1 MTRSQA
7 AAALPVPAVPD
18 ATDRV
23 LHQWAKVRPDL
34 DVSSVG
40 VIGRLARLRAI
51 IEEEQEAVF
60 AEHGVSN
67 PTFTTLVTLVRINP
81 PGGIS
86 QRRLANEMGLT
97 PGTVSARVD
106 RLVADGL
113 VVRAPDPADKRGSL
127 VTLTARGR
135 ELFEA
140 VVPAHLANQ
149 VRLLGSLT
157 PEEQATLAGLLR
169 KLLVAFEGS
178 AELEHLPVRLGLTL
192 APVHVALAM
201 QRAVG
206 LPERPGLLVRSA
218 EEQSP
223 AAAAGLAEGDI
234 LTEAGGTP
242 LRSVSALY
250 SAISDA
256 LPAGVLELRVRRG
269 LKDRTVLVPLGSP
282 TAAAPA
288 PRPAATRLR
297 LRTGWPPGP
306 ASTASEAG
314 LGLRIHLAWMITYRP
329 DPSVI

>member
-1 MTRSQA
+1 
-7 AAALPVPAVPD
+7 VI
-18 ATDRV
+18 
-23 LHQWAKVRPDL
+23 HQWAKVRPDL

-40 VIGRLARLRAI
+40 IIGRLARLRAI
-51 IEEEQEAVF
+51 IDEEQEAVF
-60 AEHGVSN
+60 AEHGISN
-67 PTFTTLVTLVRINP
+67 PTFTMLVTLVRLNR

-86 QRRLANEMGLT
+86 QRRLADEMGLT

-113 VVRAPDPADKRGSL
+113 VVRAPDPADRRGSL
-127 VTLTARGR
+127 VTLTDRGR
-135 ELFEA
+135 DLFEA

-157 PEEQATLAGLLR
+157 PDEQATLAGLLR

-206 LPERPGLLVRSA
+206 LPERPGLLVRAA

-223 AAAAGLAEGDI
+223 AAAAGLGEGDI
-234 LTEAGGTP
+234 LTEAGETP

-256 LPAGVLELRVRRG
+256 LPAGRVDLQVRRG
-269 LKDRTVLVPLGSP
+269 LKDRTVSVLLGASGAG
-282 TAAAPA
+282 TGADGLAAA
-288 PRPAATRLR
+288 RVGEDGHAAARVGEDGHAAAR
-297 LRTGWPPGP
+297 VGEHR
-306 ASTASEAG
+306 
-314 LGLRIHLAWMITYRP
+314 
-329 DPSVI
+329 V

>member
-1 MTRSQA
+1 M
-7 AAALPVPAVPD
+7 PD
-18 ATDRV
+18 DTDRV
-23 LHQWAKVRPDL
+23 IHQWAKVRPDL

-40 VIGRLARLRAI
+40 ILGRLARLRAI
-51 IEEEQEAVF
+51 IDEEQEAVF
-60 AEHGVSN
+60 AEHGISN
-67 PTFTTLVTLVRINP
+67 PTFTTLVTLVRINQ

-113 VVRAPDPADKRGSL
+113 TVRAPDPADKRGSL
-127 VTLTARGR
+127 VTLTDRGR

-140 VVPAHLANQ
+140 AVPAHLANQ

-157 PEEQATLAGLLR
+157 LDEQAMLAGLLR

-178 AELEHLPVRLGLTL
+178 AELEGLPVRLGLTL
-192 APVHVALAM
+192 APVHVTLAM

-206 LPERPGLLVRSA
+206 LPERPGLLVRSV

-223 AAAAGLAEGDI
+223 AAAAGLAEGDL
-234 LTEAGGTP
+234 LTEAGGAS

-256 LPAGVLELRVRRG
+256 MPAGALELRVRRG
-269 LKDRTVLVPLGSP
+269 LKDRTVLVPLRDPAASAGADGL
-282 TAAAPA
+282 AAA
-288 PRPAATRLR
+288 R
-297 LRTGWPPGP
+297 
-306 ASTASEAG
+306 AG
-314 LGLRIHLAWMITYRP
+314 EHR
-329 DPSVI
+329 V

>member
-1 MTRSQA
+1 MTRTPGKRRASADA
-7 AAALPVPAVPD
+7 APGPVPD
-18 ATDRV
+18 RTDRV

-40 VIGRLARLRAI
+40 IISRLARLRAI
-51 IEEEQEAVF
+51 IDEEQEAVF

-67 PTFTTLVTLVRINP
+67 PTFTTLVTLVRINR

-86 QRRLANEMGLT
+86 QRRLADELRLT
-97 PGTVSARVD
+97 PGTVSARID

-113 VVRAPDPADKRGSL
+113 VTRAPDPADRRGSL
-127 VTLTARGR
+127 VTLTDRGR
-135 ELFEA
+135 DLFEA

-157 PEEQATLAGLLR
+157 PDEQATLAGLLR

-178 AELEHLPVRLGLTL
+178 AELEGLPVRLGLVL

-206 LPERPGLLVRSA
+206 LPERPGLLVRAA
-218 EEQSP
+218 EEHSP

-250 SAISDA
+250 AAISEA
-256 LPAGVLELRVRRG
+256 LRSGVLELRVRRG
-269 LKDRTVLVPLGSP
+269 LRDRTVLVPLGHP
-282 TAAAPA
+282 GAGTGVNALAAA
-288 PRPAATRLR
+288 RVGEHR
-297 LRTGWPPGP
+297 
-306 ASTASEAG
+306 
-314 LGLRIHLAWMITYRP
+314 
-329 DPSVI
+329 V

>member
-1 MTRSQA
+1 MTRRPAKPRASVA
-7 AAALPVPAVPD
+7 SPVEPVPD
-18 ATDRV
+18 DTDRV

-34 DVSSVG
+34 NVSS
-40 VIGRLARLRAI
+40 IGIIRRLERLRAI
-51 IEEEQEAVF
+51 IDEEQEAVF
-60 AEHGVSN
+60 AEHRISN
-67 PTFTTLVTLVRINP
+67 PTFTTLVTLVRINQ

-113 VVRAPDPADKRGSL
+113 VVRSPDPADKRGSL
-127 VTLTARGR
+127 VTLTDRGR
-135 ELFEA
+135 DLFEA

-149 VRLLGSLT
+149 VRLLGSLASD
-157 PEEQATLAGLLR
+157 EQATLAGLLR

-223 AAAAGLAEGDI
+223 AGAAGLSEGDI

-242 LRSVSALY
+242 LRSVSGLY
-250 SAISDA
+250 SAICGA
-256 LPAGVLELRVRRG
+256 LGAGVLELRVRRG
-269 LKDRTVLVPLGSP
+269 LKDRTVSVPLGPSASGR
-282 TAAAPA
+282 AADGL
-288 PRPAATRLR
+288 AARMGEHR
-297 LRTGWPPGP
+297 
-306 ASTASEAG
+306 
-314 LGLRIHLAWMITYRP
+314 
-329 DPSVI
+329 V

>member
-1 MTRSQA
+1 MTSSRARVRPSA
-7 AAALPVPAVPD
+7 APAPGPVPD
-18 ATDRV
+18 RTDRV
-23 LHQWAKVRPDL
+23 VHQWAKVRPDL

-40 VIGRLARLRAI
+40 IIGRLVRLRAI
-51 IEEEQEAVF
+51 IDEEQEAVF
-60 AEHGVSN
+60 AEHGISN
-67 PTFTTLVTLVRINP
+67 PTFTTLVTLVRINQ

-86 QRRLANEMGLT
+86 QRRLADEMGLT

-127 VTLTARGR
+127 VTLTGRGR
-135 ELFEA
+135 DLFEA

-157 PEEQATLAGLLR
+157 PDEQAALAGLLR

-206 LPERPGLLVRSA
+206 LPERPGLLVRVA
-218 EEQSP
+218 EEHSP
-223 AAAAGLAEGDI
+223 SATAGLAEGDI

-250 SAISDA
+250 AAISEA
-256 LPAGVLELRVRRG
+256 LPGGVLELRVRRG
-269 LKDRTVLVPLGSP
+269 LKDLQAQKER
-282 TAAAPA
+282 
-288 PRPAATRLR
+288 RATEE
-297 LRTGWPPGP
+297 
-306 ASTASEAG
+306 S
-314 LGLRIHLAWMITYRP
+314 
-329 DPSVI
+329 

>member
-1 MTRSQA
+1 MTRGPAKSRA
-7 AAALPVPAVPD
+7 SVASRPGPVPD
-18 ATDRV
+18 DTDRV
-23 LHQWAKVRPDL
+23 IHQWAKVRPDL

-40 VIGRLARLRAI
+40 IISRLNRLVAI
-51 IEEEQEAVF
+51 IAEEQEALF
-60 AEHGVSN
+60 AEHGISN
-67 PTFTTLVTLVRINP
+67 PTFTMLVTLVRINQ
-81 PGGIS
+81 PGGVS
-86 QRRLANEMGLT
+86 QRRLASEMGLT

-113 VVRAPDPADKRGSL
+113 VARSPDPADKRGSL
-127 VTLTARGR
+127 VTLTDRGR
-135 ELFEA
+135 DLFEA

-157 PEEQATLAGLLR
+157 PDEQGTLTGLLR

-178 AELEHLPVRLGLTL
+178 AELESLPVRLGLTL
-192 APVHVALAM
+192 APVHVTLAM

-218 EEQSP
+218 EEKSP

-256 LPAGVLELRVRRG
+256 LPAGPLELRVRRG
-269 LKDRTVLVPLGSP
+269 LKDRTVSVPLGAPGPTDAADGP
-282 TAAAPA
+282 TA
-288 PRPAATRLR
+288 RVGEHR
-297 LRTGWPPGP
+297 
-306 ASTASEAG
+306 
-314 LGLRIHLAWMITYRP
+314 
-329 DPSVI
+329 V

>member
-23 LHQWAKVRPDL
+23 LHQWAQVRPDL

-40 VIGRLARLRAI
+40 VISRLGRLRAI
-51 IEEEQEAVF
+51 IAEEQEALF
-60 AEHGVSN
+60 AEHGVTN
-67 PTFTTLVTLVRINP
+67 PTFTMLVTLVRINQ

-86 QRRLANEMGLT
+86 QRRLANEMALT

-113 VVRAPDPADKRGSL
+113 VVRSPDPADGRGSL
-127 VTLTARGR
+127 VTLTDRGR
-135 ELFEA
+135 DLFEA

-149 VRLLGSLT
+149 VRLLGSLSA
-157 PEEQATLAGLLR
+157 EEQDTLAGLLR
-169 KLLVAFEGS
+169 KLLLAFEGS
-178 AELEHLPVRLGLTL
+178 AELESLPVRLGLTL

-218 EEQSP
+218 DEHSP

-234 LTEAGGTP
+234 LTETGGRRCVRYRACTRRSRRRCRPGGWNCGCAG
-242 LRSVSALY
+242 
-250 SAISDA
+250 D
-256 LPAGVLELRVRRG
+256 
-269 LKDRTVLVPLGSP
+269 
-282 TAAAPA
+282 
-288 PRPAATRLR
+288 
-297 LRTGWPPGP
+297 
-306 ASTASEAG
+306 
-314 LGLRIHLAWMITYRP
+314 
-329 DPSVI
+329 

>member
-1 MTRSQA
+1 MSRRPAHPRAPA
-7 AAALPVPAVPD
+7 AGPVPD
-18 ATDRV
+18 HTDRV

-34 DVSSVG
+34 DVASIG
-40 VIGRLARLRAI
+40 VISRLERLRAI
-51 IEEEQEAVF
+51 IAEEQEAVF
-60 AEHGVSN
+60 AEHGISN
-67 PTFTTLVTLVRINP
+67 PTFTTLVTLVRINQ

-97 PGTVSARVD
+97 PGTVSARLD
-106 RLVADGL
+106 RLVADDL
-113 VVRAPDPADKRGSL
+113 VIRSPDPADKRGSL
-127 VTLTARGR
+127 VTLTGRGR

-157 PEEQATLAGLLR
+157 SDEQATLAGLLR

-218 EEQSP
+218 EEGSP
-223 AAAAGLAEGDI
+223 AAVAGLAEGDI

-256 LPAGVLELRVRRG
+256 LPAGALELRVRRG
-269 LKDRTVLVPLGSP
+269 LKDRAVSVPFGP
-282 TAAAPA
+282 AHAGAAAD
-288 PRPAATRLR
+288 
-297 LRTGWPPGP
+297 GS
-306 ASTASEAG
+306 ASRAG
-314 LGLRIHLAWMITYRP
+314 EHR
-329 DPSVI
+329 V

>member
-1 MTRSQA
+1 MRNDTRPAGPRGPA
-7 AAALPVPAVPD
+7 AARSGTVPD
-18 ATDRV
+18 ETDRV

-40 VIGRLARLRAI
+40 IIGRLERLRAI
-51 IEEEQEAVF
+51 IDEEQEAVF
-60 AEHGVSN
+60 AEHGISN
-67 PTFTTLVTLVRINP
+67 PTFTTLVTLVRINR

-86 QRRLANEMGLT
+86 QRRLADEMGLT

-113 VVRAPDPADKRGSL
+113 VIRAPDPADKRGSL
-127 VTLTARGR
+127 VTLASRGR
-135 ELFEA
+135 DLFEA

-149 VRLLGSLT
+149 VRLIGSLT
-157 PEEQATLAGLLR
+157 PDEQATLAGLLR

-206 LPERPGLLVRSA
+206 LPEHPGLLVRAA
-218 EEQSP
+218 EELSP

-256 LPAGVLELRVRRG
+256 LPVGVLELRVRRG
-269 LKDRTVLVPLGSP
+269 LKDRTVSVPLG
-282 TAAAPA
+282 APGA
-288 PRPAATRLR
+288 LAS
-297 LRTGWPPGP
+297 P
-306 ASTASEAG
+306 ASGAG
-314 LGLRIHLAWMITYRP
+314 AGAGADGAVGARIGEHR
-329 DPSVI
+329 V

>member
-1 MTRSQA
+1 VGPAPGA
-7 AAALPVPAVPD
+7 APGTSPGTSHGTSHGAVPD
-18 ATDRV
+18 RTDRV
-23 LHQWAKVRPDL
+23 LHQWARVRPDL
-34 DVSSVG
+34 EVASVG
-40 VIGRLARLRAI
+40 VISRLARLRAI
-51 IEEEQEAVF
+51 IDEEQEAVF
-60 AEHGVSN
+60 AEHGISN
-67 PTFTTLVTLVRINP
+67 PTFTTLVTLVRINQ

-86 QRRLANEMGLT
+86 QRRLADEMQLT

-113 VVRAPDPADKRGSL
+113 VVRSPDPADKRGSL
-127 VTLTARGR
+127 VTLTGRGR

-157 PEEQATLAGLLR
+157 AEEQATLAGLLR

-178 AELEHLPVRLGLTL
+178 AELEGLPVRLGLTL

-206 LPERPGLLVRSA
+206 LPERPGLLVRAA
-218 EEQSP
+218 EEGSP

-234 LTEAGGTP
+234 LIEGGGAP

-250 SAISDA
+250 SAIADA

-269 LKDRTVLVPLGSP
+269 LKERTVSVVLGVAGGSAGAGGDGL
-282 TAAAPA
+282 TAAA
-288 PRPAATRLR
+288 RVGEHR
-297 LRTGWPPGP
+297 
-306 ASTASEAG
+306 
-314 LGLRIHLAWMITYRP
+314 
-329 DPSVI
+329 V

>member
-1 MTRSQA
+1 MTSSRARVRPSA
-7 AAALPVPAVPD
+7 APAPGPVPD
-18 ATDRV
+18 RTDRV
-23 LHQWAKVRPDL
+23 VHQWAKVRPDL

-40 VIGRLARLRAI
+40 IIGRLVRLRAI
-51 IEEEQEAVF
+51 IDEEQEAVF
-60 AEHGVSN
+60 AEHGISN
-67 PTFTTLVTLVRINP
+67 PTFTTLVTLVRINS

-86 QRRLANEMGLT
+86 QRRLADEMGLT

-106 RLVADGL
+106 RLAADGL

-127 VTLTARGR
+127 VTLTGRGR
-135 ELFEA
+135 DLFEA

-157 PEEQATLAGLLR
+157 PDEQAALAGLLR

-206 LPERPGLLVRSA
+206 LPERPGLLVRVA
-218 EEQSP
+218 EEHSP
-223 AAAAGLAEGDI
+223 SAAAGLAEGDI

-250 SAISDA
+250 AAISEA
-256 LPAGVLELRVRRG
+256 LPGGVLELRVRRG
-269 LKDRTVLVPLGSP
+269 LKDRTVSVPLG
-282 TAAAPA
+282 A
-288 PRPAATRLR
+288 
-297 LRTGWPPGP
+297 PGP
-306 ASTASEAG
+306 GPGAEGAVGARAG
-314 LGLRIHLAWMITYRP
+314 EHR
-329 DPSVI
+329 V

>member
-23 LHQWAKVRPDL
+23 LHQWAQVRPDL

-40 VIGRLARLRAI
+40 VISRLGRLRAI
-51 IEEEQEAVF
+51 IAEEQEALF
-60 AEHGVSN
+60 AEHGVTN
-67 PTFTTLVTLVRINP
+67 PTFTMLVTLVRINQ

-86 QRRLANEMGLT
+86 QRRLANEMALT

-113 VVRAPDPADKRGSL
+113 VVRSPDPADGRGSL
-127 VTLTARGR
+127 VTLTDRGR
-135 ELFEA
+135 DLFEA

-149 VRLLGSLT
+149 VRLLGSLSA
-157 PEEQATLAGLLR
+157 EEQATLAGLLR
-169 KLLVAFEGS
+169 KLLLAFEGS
-178 AELEHLPVRLGLTL
+178 AELESLPVRLGLTL

-218 EEQSP
+218 DEHSP

-234 LTEAGGTP
+234 LTETGGTP
-242 LRSVSALY
+242 LRSVSGLY
-250 SAISDA
+250 SAISEA
-256 LPAGVLELRVRRG
+256 LPAGRLELRVRRG
-269 LKDRTVLVPLGSP
+269 LKDRTVSVPLD
-282 TAAAPA
+282 TAAAAPDPRPAAPA
-288 PRPAATRLR
+288 PAPDGLAA
-297 LRTGWPPGP
+297 RTG
-306 ASTASEAG
+306 EH
-314 LGLRIHLAWMITYRP
+314 R
-329 DPSVI
+329 V

>member
-1 MTRSQA
+1 MTRRLATSRASA
-7 AAALPVPAVPD
+7 AAGLGPVPD
-18 ATDRV
+18 RTDRV

-34 DVSSVG
+34 DVGS
-40 VIGRLARLRAI
+40 IGIISRLERLRMI
-51 IEEEQEAVF
+51 IAEEQEAVF
-60 AEHGVSN
+60 AENGISN
-67 PTFTTLVTLVRINP
+67 PTFTTLVTLVRINQ

-97 PGTVSARVD
+97 PGTVSARID

-113 VVRAPDPADKRGSL
+113 VIRSADPADKRGSL
-127 VTLTARGR
+127 VTLTDRGR
-135 ELFEA
+135 DLFET

-157 PEEQATLAGLLR
+157 SDEQATLAGLLR

-218 EEQSP
+218 EEGSP
-223 AAAAGLAEGDI
+223 AVAAGLGEGDI

-256 LPAGVLELRVRRG
+256 LPSGALELRVRRG
-269 LKDRTVLVPLGSP
+269 LKGRTVSIPFGP
-282 TAAAPA
+282 TDAGTAAD
-288 PRPAATRLR
+288 
-297 LRTGWPPGP
+297 GP
-306 ASTASEAG
+306 ASRVGEH
-314 LGLRIHLAWMITYRP
+314 R
-329 DPSVI
+329 V

>member
-1 MTRSQA
+1 VVTRSPAKPRASVA
-7 AAALPVPAVPD
+7 ARLRPVPD
-18 ATDRV
+18 EIDRV

-40 VIGRLARLRAI
+40 IIGRLERLRAI
-51 IEEEQEAVF
+51 IDEEQEAVF

-67 PTFTTLVTLVRINP
+67 PTFTTLVTLVRINQ

-86 QRRLANEMGLT
+86 QRRLAGEMGLT

-106 RLVADGL
+106 RLAADGL
-113 VVRAPDPADKRGSL
+113 VVRALDPADRRGSL
-127 VTLTARGR
+127 VTLTDRGR

-149 VRLLGSLT
+149 FRLLGSLT
-157 PEEQATLAGLLR
+157 PDEQAMLAELLR

-206 LPERPGLLVRSA
+206 LPGRPGLLVRSA
-218 EEQSP
+218 EEHSP

-234 LTEAGGTP
+234 LTKAGGIP

-256 LPAGVLELRVRRG
+256 LAAGRLELRVRRG
-269 LKDRTVLVPLGSP
+269 LRDRSVSVPLSGPDSRD
-282 TAAAPA
+282 AADGL
-288 PRPAATRLR
+288 AAMR
-297 LRTGWPPGP
+297 
-306 ASTASEAG
+306 AG
-314 LGLRIHLAWMITYRP
+314 EHR
-329 DPSVI
+329 V

>member
-1 MTRSQA
+1 
-7 AAALPVPAVPD
+7 
-18 ATDRV
+18 V

-51 IEEEQEAVF
+51 IDEEQEAVF
-60 AEHGVSN
+60 AEHGISN
-67 PTFTTLVTLVRINP
+67 GTFTTLVTLVRINQ

-86 QRRLANEMGLT
+86 QRRLADEMGLT

-113 VVRAPDPADKRGSL
+113 VVRAPDPADKRGLL
-127 VTLTARGR
+127 VTPTDRGR
-135 ELFEA
+135 DLFEA

-149 VRLLGSLT
+149 VRLLGSLS
-157 PEEQATLAGLLR
+157 PDEQATLAGLLR

-192 APVHVALAM
+192 APAHVALAM

-206 LPERPGLLVRSA
+206 LPERPGLLVRAA

-223 AAAAGLAEGDI
+223 AAAAGLGEGDI
-234 LTEAGGTP
+234 LTEAGGAP

-256 LPAGVLELRVRRG
+256 LPGGLLELRVRRG
-269 LKDRTVLVPLGSP
+269 LKDRAVSVPLGVP
-282 TAAAPA
+282 GAGPGADGTG
-288 PRPAATRLR
+288 ATR
-297 LRTGWPPGP
+297 
-306 ASTASEAG
+306 AG
-314 LGLRIHLAWMITYRP
+314 EHR
-329 DPSVI
+329 V

>member
-1 MTRSQA
+1 M
-7 AAALPVPAVPD
+7 
-18 ATDRV
+18 

-51 IEEEQEAVF
+51 IDEEQEAVF
-60 AEHGVSN
+60 AEHGISN
-67 PTFTTLVTLVRINP
+67 PTFTTLVTLVRINQ

-86 QRRLANEMGLT
+86 QRRLADEMGLT

-113 VVRAPDPADKRGSL
+113 VVRAPDPADKRGLL
-127 VTLTARGR
+127 VTLTDHGR
-135 ELFEA
+135 DLFEA

-157 PEEQATLAGLLR
+157 PGEQAALAGLLS

-206 LPERPGLLVRSA
+206 LPERPGLLVRAA

-223 AAAAGLAEGDI
+223 AAAAGLGEGDI

-250 SAISDA
+250 SAISEA
-256 LPAGVLELRVRRG
+256 LPGGLLELRVRRG
-269 LKDRTVLVPLGSP
+269 LKDRTVSVPLGAP
-282 TAAAPA
+282 GAGPGADGTGAA
-288 PRPAATRLR
+288 R
-297 LRTGWPPGP
+297 
-306 ASTASEAG
+306 AG
-314 LGLRIHLAWMITYRP
+314 EHR
-329 DPSVI
+329 V

>member
-1 MTRSQA
+1 
-7 AAALPVPAVPD
+7 VPD
-18 ATDRV
+18 DTDRV

-40 VIGRLARLRAI
+40 IIGRLARLRAI
-51 IEEEQEAVF
+51 IDEEQEAVF
-60 AEHGVSN
+60 AEHGVTN
-67 PTFTTLVTLVRINP
+67 PTFTTLVTLVRMNS

-86 QRRLANEMGLT
+86 QRRLADEMGLS

-106 RLVADGL
+106 RLVAAGL
-113 VVRAPDPADKRGSL
+113 VVRAPDPADGRGSL
-127 VTLTARGR
+127 VTLTDRGR

-157 PEEQATLAGLLR
+157 PGEQATLAGLLR

-206 LPERPGLLVRSA
+206 LPERPGLLVRAA

-223 AAAAGLAEGDI
+223 AAAAGLSEGDI

-256 LPAGVLELRVRRG
+256 LAAGVLDLRVRRG
-269 LKDRTVLVPLGSP
+269 LRDRTVSVPLRGP
-282 TAAAPA
+282 GAGAGADGLAAAH
-288 PRPAATRLR
+288 
-297 LRTGWPPGP
+297 
-306 ASTASEAG
+306 AG
-314 LGLRIHLAWMITYRP
+314 EHR
-329 DPSVI
+329 V

>member
-1 MTRSQA
+1 MTRTPGRSRASVA
-7 AAALPVPAVPD
+7 AAPGPVPD
-18 ATDRV
+18 RTDRV

-40 VIGRLARLRAI
+40 IISRLARLRAI
-51 IEEEQEAVF
+51 IDEEQEAVF

-67 PTFTTLVTLVRINP
+67 PTFTTLVTLVRINR

-86 QRRLANEMGLT
+86 QRRLADELGLT
-97 PGTVSARVD
+97 PGTVSARID
-106 RLVADGL
+106 RLVAGGL
-113 VVRAPDPADKRGSL
+113 VTRAPDPADKRGSL
-127 VTLTARGR
+127 VTLTDRGR
-135 ELFEA
+135 DLFEA

-157 PEEQATLAGLLR
+157 PDEQATLAGLLR

-178 AELEHLPVRLGLTL
+178 AELEDLSVRLGLVL

-206 LPERPGLLVRSA
+206 LPEHPGLLVRAA

-234 LTEAGGTP
+234 LAEAGGTS

-250 SAISDA
+250 AAISEA
-256 LPAGVLELRVRRG
+256 LPGGVLELRVRRG
-269 LKDRTVLVPLGSP
+269 LRDRTVSVPLGQP
-282 TAAAPA
+282 DAGTGADALAAA
-288 PRPAATRLR
+288 RVGEHR
-297 LRTGWPPGP
+297 
-306 ASTASEAG
+306 
-314 LGLRIHLAWMITYRP
+314 
-329 DPSVI
+329 V

>member
-1 MTRSQA
+1 
-7 AAALPVPAVPD
+7 VPD
-18 ATDRV
+18 ETDRV

-40 VIGRLARLRAI
+40 IIGRLERLRAI
-51 IEEEQEAVF
+51 IDEEQEAVF
-60 AEHGVSN
+60 AEHGISN
-67 PTFTTLVTLVRINP
+67 PAFTTLVTLVRINR

-86 QRRLANEMGLT
+86 QRRLADEMGLT
-97 PGTVSARVD
+97 PGTVSARID
-106 RLVADGL
+106 RLVAEGV
-113 VVRAPDPADKRGSL
+113 VVRSPDPADRRGSL
-127 VTLTARGR
+127 VTLTGRGR

-157 PEEQATLAGLLR
+157 PDEQATLTGLLR

-206 LPERPGLLVRSA
+206 LPERPGLLVRAA

-234 LTEAGGTP
+234 LTDAAGAP

-250 SAISDA
+250 AAISDA
-256 LPAGVLELRVRRG
+256 LAAGRLELRVRRG
-269 LKDRTVLVPLGSP
+269 LEDRTVTVPLGTP
-282 TAAAPA
+282 RAGAGPDRRAA
-288 PRPAATRLR
+288 RVGDHRVFGEHR
-297 LRTGWPPGP
+297 
-306 ASTASEAG
+306 
-314 LGLRIHLAWMITYRP
+314 
-329 DPSVI
+329 V

>member
-1 MTRSQA
+1 M
-7 AAALPVPAVPD
+7 PD
-18 ATDRV
+18 RTDRV

-34 DVSSVG
+34 DVASIG
-40 VIGRLARLRAI
+40 VISRLERLRAI
-51 IEEEQEAVF
+51 IAEEQEAVF
-60 AEHGVSN
+60 AEHGISN
-67 PTFTTLVTLVRINP
+67 PTFTTLVTLVRINQ

-97 PGTVSARVD
+97 PGTVSARLD
-106 RLVADGL
+106 RLVADDL
-113 VVRAPDPADKRGSL
+113 VIRSPDPADKRGSL
-127 VTLTARGR
+127 VTLTDRGR

-157 PEEQATLAGLLR
+157 SDEQATLAGLLR

-178 AELEHLPVRLGLTL
+178 AELEHLPARLGLTL

-218 EEQSP
+218 EEGSP
-223 AAAAGLAEGDI
+223 AVAAGLAEGDI

-256 LPAGVLELRVRRG
+256 LASGVLELRVRRG
-269 LKDRTVLVPLGSP
+269 LKDRHVSVPLGAVGAG
-282 TAAAPA
+282 AAAD
-288 PRPAATRLR
+288 
-297 LRTGWPPGP
+297 GS
-306 ASTASEAG
+306 ASRVGEH
-314 LGLRIHLAWMITYRP
+314 R
-329 DPSVI
+329 V

>member
-1 MTRSQA
+1 VDLA
-7 AAALPVPAVPD
+7 PGAVPD
-18 ATDRV
+18 GTDRV
-23 LHQWAKVRPDL
+23 LHQWARVRPDL

-40 VIGRLARLRAI
+40 VISRLARLRAI
-51 IEEEQEAVF
+51 IDEEQEAVF
-60 AEHGVSN
+60 AEHGISN
-67 PTFTTLVTLVRINP
+67 PTFTTLVTLVRINQ

-86 QRRLANEMGLT
+86 QRRLADEMALT

-113 VVRAPDPADKRGSL
+113 VVRSPDPADRRGSL
-127 VTLTARGR
+127 VTLTGRGR
-135 ELFEA
+135 DLFEA

-157 PEEQATLAGLLR
+157 ADEQATLAGLLR

-178 AELEHLPVRLGLTL
+178 AELENLPVRLGLTL

-206 LPERPGLLVRSA
+206 LPERPGLLVRAA
-218 EEQSP
+218 EEGSP

-234 LTEAGGTP
+234 LTEGGGAP

-256 LPAGVLELRVRRG
+256 LAAGVLELRVRRG
-269 LKDRTVLVPLGSP
+269 LKERSVSVLLDAADRNAGAGGNAGAGTGGDGL
-282 TAAAPA
+282 AAAA
-288 PRPAATRLR
+288 RVGEHR
-297 LRTGWPPGP
+297 
-306 ASTASEAG
+306 
-314 LGLRIHLAWMITYRP
+314 
-329 DPSVI
+329 V